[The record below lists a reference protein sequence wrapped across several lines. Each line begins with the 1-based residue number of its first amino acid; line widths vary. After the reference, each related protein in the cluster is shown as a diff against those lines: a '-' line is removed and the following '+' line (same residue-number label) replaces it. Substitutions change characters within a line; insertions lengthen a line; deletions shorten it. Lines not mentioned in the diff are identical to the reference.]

1 MKTPFILTCAC
12 AAALVFPLSSCSTQN
27 SSTAGYDTAEPASG
41 EIPPWIAES
50 SDPAYE
56 SGHYSPV
63 QSSSSYAYNP
73 PAKPSVT
80 KKSSARK
87 STAGSKSSRSTAA
100 RKSSSR
106 KSAPKA
112 RTYTVKK
119 GDKLLEVDINT
130 VKAKG
135 YSLETPVLVTDAD
148 QYADVVEMAGQTV
161 KAGEPLLTVLK

>member
-73 PAKPSVT
+73 PAKTSVT

-119 GDKLLEVDINT
+119 GDTLGAIARRNGT
-130 VKAKG
+130 SVKALKRANG
-135 YSLETPVLVTDAD
+135 LKSDLIHIN
-148 QYADVVEMAGQTV
+148 Q
-161 KAGEPLLTVLK
+161 KLTIPRSK

>member
-119 GDKLLEVDINT
+119 GDTLGAIARRNGT
-130 VKAKG
+130 SVKALK
-135 YSLETPVLVTDAD
+135 
-148 QYADVVEMAGQTV
+148 
-161 KAGEPLLTVLK
+161 KANGLKSDLIHINQKLTIPRSK

>member
-87 STAGSKSSRSTAA
+87 STARSKSSRSTAA
-100 RKSSSR
+100 RTSSSR

-119 GDKLLEVDINT
+119 GDTLGAIARRNGT
-130 VKAKG
+130 SVKALKRANG
-135 YSLETPVLVTDAD
+135 LKSDLIHIN
-148 QYADVVEMAGQTV
+148 Q
-161 KAGEPLLTVLK
+161 KLTIPRSK

>member
-112 RTYTVKK
+112 RTYTVKR
-119 GDKLLEVDINT
+119 GDTLGAIARRNGT
-130 VKAKG
+130 SVKALKRANG
-135 YSLETPVLVTDAD
+135 LKSDLIHIN
-148 QYADVVEMAGQTV
+148 Q
-161 KAGEPLLTVLK
+161 KLTIPRSK

>member
-87 STAGSKSSRSTAA
+87 STADSKSSRSTAA
-100 RKSSSR
+100 RKISSR

-119 GDKLLEVDINT
+119 GDTLGAIARRNGT
-130 VKAKG
+130 SVKALKRANG
-135 YSLETPVLVTDAD
+135 LKSDLIHIN
-148 QYADVVEMAGQTV
+148 Q
-161 KAGEPLLTVLK
+161 KLTIPRSK

>member
-119 GDKLLEVDINT
+119 GDTLGAIARRNGT
-130 VKAKG
+130 SVKAIRRANGLK
-135 YSLETPVLVTDAD
+135 SDLIHIN
-148 QYADVVEMAGQTV
+148 Q
-161 KAGEPLLTVLK
+161 KLTIPRSK

>member
-87 STAGSKSSRSTAA
+87 STAGSKSPRSTAA

-119 GDKLLEVDINT
+119 GDTLGAIARRNGT
-130 VKAKG
+130 SVKALKRANG
-135 YSLETPVLVTDAD
+135 LKSDLIHIN
-148 QYADVVEMAGQTV
+148 Q
-161 KAGEPLLTVLK
+161 KLTIPRSK

>member
-119 GDKLLEVDINT
+119 GDTLVAIARRNGT
-130 VKAKG
+130 SVKALKRANG
-135 YSLETPVLVTDAD
+135 LKSDMIHIN
-148 QYADVVEMAGQTV
+148 Q
-161 KAGEPLLTVLK
+161 KLTIPRSK

>member
-27 SSTAGYDTAEPASG
+27 SSTAGYDTAEPARG

-119 GDKLLEVDINT
+119 GDTLGAIARRNGT
-130 VKAKG
+130 SVKALKRANG
-135 YSLETPVLVTDAD
+135 LKSDLIHIN
-148 QYADVVEMAGQTV
+148 Q
-161 KAGEPLLTVLK
+161 KLTIPRSK

>member
-73 PAKPSVT
+73 PATPSVT

-119 GDKLLEVDINT
+119 GDTLGAIARRNGT
-130 VKAKG
+130 SVKALKRANG
-135 YSLETPVLVTDAD
+135 LKSDLIHIN
-148 QYADVVEMAGQTV
+148 Q
-161 KAGEPLLTVLK
+161 KLTIPRSK

>member
-63 QSSSSYAYNP
+63 QSSSSYAYKP

-119 GDKLLEVDINT
+119 GDTLGAIARRNGT
-130 VKAKG
+130 SVKALKRANG
-135 YSLETPVLVTDAD
+135 LKSDLIHIN
-148 QYADVVEMAGQTV
+148 Q
-161 KAGEPLLTVLK
+161 KLTIPRSK

>member
-63 QSSSSYAYNP
+63 QCSSSYAYNP
-73 PAKPSVT
+73 LAKPSVT

-87 STAGSKSSRSTAA
+87 STAGSKSSRSTAT

-119 GDKLLEVDINT
+119 GDTLGAIARRNGT
-130 VKAKG
+130 SVKALKRANG
-135 YSLETPVLVTDAD
+135 LKSDLIHIN
-148 QYADVVEMAGQTV
+148 Q
-161 KAGEPLLTVLK
+161 KLTIPRSK

>member
-119 GDKLLEVDINT
+119 GDTLGAIARRNCT
-130 VKAKG
+130 SVKALKRANG
-135 YSLETPVLVTDAD
+135 LKSDLIHIN
-148 QYADVVEMAGQTV
+148 Q
-161 KAGEPLLTVLK
+161 KLTIPRSK

>member
-27 SSTAGYDTAEPASG
+27 SSTAGYDTADPASG

-119 GDKLLEVDINT
+119 GDTLGAIARRNGT
-130 VKAKG
+130 SVKALKRANG
-135 YSLETPVLVTDAD
+135 LKSDLIHIN
-148 QYADVVEMAGQTV
+148 Q
-161 KAGEPLLTVLK
+161 KLTIPRSK

>member
-1 MKTPFILTCAC
+1 MKKPFILPCAC

-119 GDKLLEVDINT
+119 GDTLGAIARRNGT
-130 VKAKG
+130 SVKALKRANG
-135 YSLETPVLVTDAD
+135 LKSDLIHIN
-148 QYADVVEMAGQTV
+148 Q
-161 KAGEPLLTVLK
+161 KLTIPRSK

>member
-73 PAKPSVT
+73 PAKPSGT

-87 STAGSKSSRSTAA
+87 STAGSKSPRSTAA

-119 GDKLLEVDINT
+119 GDTLGAIARRNGT
-130 VKAKG
+130 SVKALKRANG
-135 YSLETPVLVTDAD
+135 LKSDLIHIN
-148 QYADVVEMAGQTV
+148 Q
-161 KAGEPLLTVLK
+161 KLTIPRSK

>member
-1 MKTPFILTCAC
+1 MNRAHMKTPFILTCAC

-73 PAKPSVT
+73 PTKPSVT

-119 GDKLLEVDINT
+119 GDTLGAIARRNGT
-130 VKAKG
+130 SVKALKRANG
-135 YSLETPVLVTDAD
+135 LKSDLIHIN
-148 QYADVVEMAGQTV
+148 Q
-161 KAGEPLLTVLK
+161 KLTIPRSK

>member
-63 QSSSSYAYNP
+63 QSSS
-73 PAKPSVT
+73 KPSVT

-119 GDKLLEVDINT
+119 GDTLGAIARRNGT
-130 VKAKG
+130 SVKALKRANG
-135 YSLETPVLVTDAD
+135 LKSDLIHIN
-148 QYADVVEMAGQTV
+148 Q
-161 KAGEPLLTVLK
+161 KLTIPRSK

>member
-73 PAKPSVT
+73 PTKPSVT

-119 GDKLLEVDINT
+119 GDTLGAIARRNGT
-130 VKAKG
+130 SVKALKRANG
-135 YSLETPVLVTDAD
+135 LKSDLIHIN
-148 QYADVVEMAGQTV
+148 Q
-161 KAGEPLLTVLK
+161 KLTIPRSK

>member
-41 EIPPWIAES
+41 EIPPWIAEC

-87 STAGSKSSRSTAA
+87 STAGSKSPRSTAA

-119 GDKLLEVDINT
+119 GDTLGAIARRNGT
-130 VKAKG
+130 SVKALKRANG
-135 YSLETPVLVTDAD
+135 LKSDLIHIN
-148 QYADVVEMAGQTV
+148 Q
-161 KAGEPLLTVLK
+161 KLTIPRSK

>member
-41 EIPPWIAES
+41 QIPPWIAES

-119 GDKLLEVDINT
+119 GDTLGAIARRNGT
-130 VKAKG
+130 SVKALKRANG
-135 YSLETPVLVTDAD
+135 LKSDLIHIN
-148 QYADVVEMAGQTV
+148 Q
-161 KAGEPLLTVLK
+161 KLTIPRSK

>member
-27 SSTAGYDTAEPASG
+27 SSTAGSDTAAPASG

-50 SDPAYE
+50 SEPAYE

-119 GDKLLEVDINT
+119 GDTLGAIARRNGT
-130 VKAKG
+130 SVKALKRANG
-135 YSLETPVLVTDAD
+135 LKSDLIHIN
-148 QYADVVEMAGQTV
+148 Q
-161 KAGEPLLTVLK
+161 KLTIPRSK

>member
-106 KSAPKA
+106 KSAPQA

-119 GDKLLEVDINT
+119 GDTLGAIARRNGT
-130 VKAKG
+130 SVKALKRANG
-135 YSLETPVLVTDAD
+135 LKSDLIHIN
-148 QYADVVEMAGQTV
+148 Q
-161 KAGEPLLTVLK
+161 KLTIPRSK

>member
-41 EIPPWIAES
+41 DIPPWIAES
-50 SDPAYE
+50 SAPAYE
-56 SGHYSPV
+56 SGHYSRG

-112 RTYTVKK
+112 RTYTVKI
-119 GDKLLEVDINT
+119 GDTLGAIARRNGT
-130 VKAKG
+130 SVKALKRANG
-135 YSLETPVLVTDAD
+135 LKSDLIHIN
-148 QYADVVEMAGQTV
+148 Q
-161 KAGEPLLTVLK
+161 KLTIPRSK

>member
-50 SDPAYE
+50 SDPPYE

-119 GDKLLEVDINT
+119 GDTLGAIARRNGT
-130 VKAKG
+130 SVKALKRANG
-135 YSLETPVLVTDAD
+135 LKSDLIHIN
-148 QYADVVEMAGQTV
+148 Q
-161 KAGEPLLTVLK
+161 KLTIPRSK

>member
-100 RKSSSR
+100 RKSPSR

-119 GDKLLEVDINT
+119 GDTLGAIARRNGT
-130 VKAKG
+130 SVKALKRANG
-135 YSLETPVLVTDAD
+135 LKSDLIHIN
-148 QYADVVEMAGQTV
+148 Q
-161 KAGEPLLTVLK
+161 KLTIPRSK

>member
-1 MKTPFILTCAC
+1 MKTPFILTCVC

-87 STAGSKSSRSTAA
+87 STAGSKSPRSTAA

-119 GDKLLEVDINT
+119 GDTLGAIARRNGT
-130 VKAKG
+130 SVKALKRANG
-135 YSLETPVLVTDAD
+135 LKSDLIHIN
-148 QYADVVEMAGQTV
+148 Q
-161 KAGEPLLTVLK
+161 KLTIPRSK

>member
-87 STAGSKSSRSTAA
+87 STAGSNSSRSTAA

-119 GDKLLEVDINT
+119 GDTLGAIARRNGT
-130 VKAKG
+130 SVKALKRANG
-135 YSLETPVLVTDAD
+135 LKSDMIHIN
-148 QYADVVEMAGQTV
+148 Q
-161 KAGEPLLTVLK
+161 KLTIPRSK

>member
-112 RTYTVKK
+112 RTSTVKK
-119 GDKLLEVDINT
+119 GDTLGAIARRNGT
-130 VKAKG
+130 SVKALKRANG
-135 YSLETPVLVTDAD
+135 LKSDLIHIN
-148 QYADVVEMAGQTV
+148 Q
-161 KAGEPLLTVLK
+161 KLTIPRSK

>member
-1 MKTPFILTCAC
+1 MEEFWVEQEERGNTS
-12 AAALVFPLSSCSTQN
+12 AAAQAQVFPLSSCSTQN

-119 GDKLLEVDINT
+119 GDTLGAIARRNGT
-130 VKAKG
+130 SVKALKRANG
-135 YSLETPVLVTDAD
+135 LKSDLIHIN
-148 QYADVVEMAGQTV
+148 Q
-161 KAGEPLLTVLK
+161 KLTIPRSK

>member
-73 PAKPSVT
+73 PPKPSVT

-119 GDKLLEVDINT
+119 GDTLGAIARRNGT
-130 VKAKG
+130 SVKALKRANG
-135 YSLETPVLVTDAD
+135 LKSDLIHIN
-148 QYADVVEMAGQTV
+148 Q
-161 KAGEPLLTVLK
+161 KLTIPRSK

>member
-63 QSSSSYAYNP
+63 QSSSS

-119 GDKLLEVDINT
+119 GDTLGAIARRNGT
-130 VKAKG
+130 SVKALKRANG
-135 YSLETPVLVTDAD
+135 LKSDLIHIN
-148 QYADVVEMAGQTV
+148 Q
-161 KAGEPLLTVLK
+161 KLTIPRSK

>member
-100 RKSSSR
+100 RTSSSR

-119 GDKLLEVDINT
+119 GDTLGAIARRNGT
-130 VKAKG
+130 SVKALKRANG
-135 YSLETPVLVTDAD
+135 LKSDLIHIN
-148 QYADVVEMAGQTV
+148 Q
-161 KAGEPLLTVLK
+161 KLTIPRSK